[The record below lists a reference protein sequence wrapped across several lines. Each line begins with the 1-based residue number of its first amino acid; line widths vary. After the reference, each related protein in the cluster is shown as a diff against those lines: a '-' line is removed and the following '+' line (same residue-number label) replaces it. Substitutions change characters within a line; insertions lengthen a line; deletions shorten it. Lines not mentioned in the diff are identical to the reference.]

1 MKNFIVFVLSAFSFL
16 WASAQTYEHPD
27 FPFIET
33 VASADTLL
41 VPDLIYLSLEISQKD
56 LEKDVYFDNLDAL
69 VSNELRAIGINTDK
83 QFFNSPFSSNIVIRN
98 ISNLIMYTKSYELVI
113 YEAKQIGEVVE
124 SLQDLGKFTYS
135 IIGTDHS
142 KLAEI
147 EMEIREKAAQRGK
160 LQAKDM
166 INAAGGKLGAIVYLA
181 DTGDLTRNLSTGAIS
196 VDSKFRA
203 EINDVTIKPIVV
215 SSNLLMRFKID

>member
-1 MKNFIVFVLSAFSFL
+1 MKNSIVFVLCLFSFL
-16 WASAQTYEHPD
+16 WASAQTCEHPD
-27 FPFIET
+27 FPYIET
-33 VASADTLL
+33 IASADTVL

-56 LEKDVYFDNLDAL
+56 VERDVYFDNLDAL
-69 VSNELRAIGINTDK
+69 VSNELRAIGIDTDA

-98 ISNLIMYTKSYELVI
+98 ISNLVMYTKSYELVI

-124 SLQDLGKFTYS
+124 ALQELGKFTYS

-142 KLAEI
+142 QLLEI
-147 EMEIREKAAQRGK
+147 EMEIRQKAASRGK
-160 LQAKDM
+160 LQAEAM
-166 INAAGGKLGAIVYLA
+166 LNAAGGKLGSLVYLA

-215 SSNLLMRFKID
+215 NSNLLMRFKIE